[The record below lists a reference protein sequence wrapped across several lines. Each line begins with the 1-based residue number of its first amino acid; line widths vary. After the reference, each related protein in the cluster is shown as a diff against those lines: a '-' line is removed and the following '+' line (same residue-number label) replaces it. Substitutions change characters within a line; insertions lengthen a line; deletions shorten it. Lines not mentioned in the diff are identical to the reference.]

1 MVASLVAHRTPEID
15 RMDTPN
21 AGGLAGANPTLRSA
35 GMDDIDGVLDLWR
48 QADAEPTHTD
58 DHESLQRLVI
68 HKPGTL
74 IVADIGQQ
82 LVGSVIAG
90 WDGWRGSIYRLV
102 VAPAHRRSGLG
113 RRLVAEAERR
123 LTAMGAVRLQ
133 AIVVE
138 TDARATGFWQSSGW
152 EQQTARLRFVRG

>member
-1 MVASLVAHRTPEID
+1 
-15 RMDTPN
+15 MDTPD
-21 AGGLAGANPTLRSA
+21 AGGLSGASPTLRSA
-35 GMDDIDGVLDLWR
+35 GMDDIDAVLSLWQ

-58 DHESLQRLVI
+58 DHESLQRLMT
-68 HKPGTL
+68 HQPGAL
-74 IVADIGQQ
+74 IVADTGQV
-82 LVGSVIAG
+82 VGSVIAG

-113 RRLVAEAERR
+113 RRLVAEAEHR
-123 LTAMGAVRLQ
+123 LSAMGAVRLQ

-138 TDARATGFWQSSGW
+138 TDGRATGFWKNSGW

>member
-1 MVASLVAHRTPEID
+1 
-15 RMDTPN
+15 MDTPDV
-21 AGGLAGANPTLRSA
+21 GGLSGAIPTLRSA
-35 GMDDIDGVLDLWR
+35 GMDDIDDVLDLW
-48 QADAEPTHTD
+48 QQSDAEPTHTD
-58 DHESLQRLVI
+58 DHDSVRRLI
-68 HKPGTL
+68 IYQPGAL
-74 IVADIGQQ
+74 IVADTGQQ

-102 VAPAHRRSGLG
+102 VAPAHRRTGLG

-123 LTAMGAVRLQ
+123 LSAMGAVRLQ

-138 TDARATGFWQSSGW
+138 TDARAAGFWQNSGW

>member
-1 MVASLVAHRTPEID
+1 MHTPD
-15 RMDTPN
+15 
-21 AGGLAGANPTLRSA
+21 AGGLSGVHPTLRSA
-35 GMDDIDGVLDLWR
+35 GADDIDAVLALWR

-58 DHESLQRLVI
+58 DHQSIQRLI
-68 HKPGTL
+68 AHQPGAL
-74 IVADIGQQ
+74 IVAGAGPQ

-102 VAPAHRRSGLG
+102 VARAHRRSGLG
-113 RRLVAEAERR
+113 RRLVAEAEHR
-123 LTAMGAVRLQ
+123 LSAMGAVRLQ

-138 TDARATGFWQSSGW
+138 TDGRATGFWKNSGW